1 MSISL
6 SRFLVEANRAETPG
20 RLFEQFS
27 IVLRHAGYKHFAY
40 HVVAREFRRVGA
52 GDDLVAHNCP
62 VDWITRYVD
71 QEYGSID
78 PIMETARR
86 CNRPFYWKE
95 VECRPTLSAAQRVF
109 LADLGQ
115 QNFGAG
121 LSIPVVA
128 RPGDLAY
135 FCLAPGFEKEALSEE
150 AMSEL
155 QFLCQAVHLRFDA
168 LAYRPQLA
176 ALSPRESEVLAL
188 IVEGNSNSEIAVRL
202 GLSVNTIATLCDRC
216 FRKLEV
222 GSRFEAGIIA
232 LCRGLALL
240 PGRSVESC

>member
-1 MSISL
+1 MSTSL
-6 SRFLVEANRAETPG
+6 SRFLVEANRAATPG

-27 IVLRHAGYKHFAY
+27 TVLRHAGYKHFAY

-62 VDWITRYVD
+62 EDWIRKYVD

-86 CNRPFYWKE
+86 WHRPFYWKE
-95 VECRPTLSAAQRVF
+95 VENCPTLTAAQRVF
-109 LADLGQ
+109 LADLTQ

-128 RPGDLAY
+128 RPGDIAY
-135 FCLAPGFEKEALSEE
+135 FCLAPGVEREALSEE

-155 QFLCQAVHLRFDA
+155 QFLCQAVHLRYDA
-168 LAYRPQLA
+168 LAYRPRLA
-176 ALSPRESEVLAL
+176 DRK
-188 IVEGNSNSEIAVRL
+188 
-202 GLSVNTIATLCDRC
+202 SV
-216 FRKLEV
+216 V
-222 GSRFEAGIIA
+222 
-232 LCRGLALL
+232 
-240 PGRSVESC
+240 